1 MDAAKFA
8 ASVIRRHVPDP
19 AYRVFL
25 FARRSCGDNR
35 RARGGADPL
44 YDRRRRFRV
53 HAAAVPS
60 GRRPADSAMT
70 KGQSLRADF
79 EKAVN
84 RLDEVLASPLRVTR
98 RCRSLKTVSLKV

>member
-1 MDAAKFA
+1 
-8 ASVIRRHVPDP
+8 
-19 AYRVFL
+19 
-25 FARRSCGDNR
+25 
-35 RARGGADPL
+35 
-44 YDRRRRFRV
+44 
-53 HAAAVPS
+53 
-60 GRRPADSAMT
+60 MT